1 MKASS
6 QSGSAVVEFAII
18 LPILFLVLFGII
30 EFGLLFVNKQMLVT
44 ASREGARLGIVS
56 GITDNEIIY
65 RVREVCESQ
74 QGQSF
79 FLSLN
84 SIPLNDI
91 QVQIVRNGMS
101 FEDDLKVTVRVN
113 YQFLTKNYL
122 GFGLEKLIASSTVM
136 KMQQTPE

>member
-6 QSGSAVVEFAII
+6 QIGSAVVEFAII

-30 EFGLLFVNKQMLVT
+30 EFGLLFANKQMLVT

-84 SIPLNDI
+84 PIPINEI

-101 FEDDLKVTVRVN
+101 FEDDLKVSAQVN
-113 YQFLTKNYL
+113 YRFLTKNYL
-122 GFGLEKLIASSTVM
+122 GFGLEKLIGSSTLM